1 MRNGLIVTSVL
12 GLGTAAVFALAA
24 LASAAF
30 PQGGT
35 VVGMW
40 NGGWSG
46 GVGIAKPMPAP
57 IARPMPVPID
67 QGLVTAPPDAVP
79 GNDNGSTSSGAS
91 SGVVI
96 TPPDAGGF
104 PVTPSDAPP
113 AK

>member
-1 MRNGLIVTSVL
+1 MRNGLIVTGVL

-35 VVGMW
+35 VAGMW
-40 NGGWSG
+40 NGGWG
-46 GVGIAKPMPAP
+46 GGIGIAKPMPMP
-57 IARPMPVPID
+57 IAVPAP
-67 QGLVTAPPDAVP
+67 GLVVD
-79 GNDNGSTSSGAS
+79 DSTDGGTSGGGAE
-91 SGVVI
+91 I
-96 TPPDAGGF
+96 TSPDAGGF